1 MGPVIL
7 GRADVA
13 AGQSLGAPV
22 ATTGYGV
29 CFIAL
34 PAAWTDAPLTVQGS
48 VDEGLPEA
56 WSDLFDHLGNEVA
69 LVAAAGRA
77 IALPPT
83 LLLGWRWLR
92 LRSGVAAAPVA
103 QEANRILLLGYRA
116 FV

>member
-7 GRADVA
+7 GRADIA
-13 AGQSLGAPV
+13 AGQSLGAAV

-29 CFIAL
+29 SFIVL
-34 PAAWTDAPLTVQGS
+34 PAAWTDAALTVQGS
-48 VDEGLPEA
+48 TDEGAPSA
-56 WSDLFDHLGNEVA
+56 WSDLFDHLGSEVVFV
-69 LVAAAGRA
+69 VAPGRA

-103 QEANRILLLGYRA
+103 QAADRAIVLGHRGFA
-116 FV
+116 